1 MASVGRKHF
10 LMPTR
15 FSKCRIPAVRKW
27 QKVFIF
33 KMYVVYKNPNY
44 LKCKKP
50 RFAIIL
56 LNKIKGYLYFN
67 DEKNYK

>member
-1 MASVGRKHF
+1 M
-10 LMPTR
+10 
-15 FSKCRIPAVRKW
+15 
-27 QKVFIF
+27 
-33 KMYVVYKNPNY
+33 VYKNPNY

-67 DEKNYK
+67 DEKSYKWFLISRLWGYGHSDHCDCNPKDETILREL